1 MSFKTCKLLHVLINK
16 VSVYCYQRIVKEEYP
31 MAQKNK
37 LQFII
42 LGLLNQQ
49 PLTGYDLT
57 KSFDDEIGEFWQA
70 QHSQIYPQLKR
81 LEEQG
86 YVTHEIT
93 VSGEK
98 LEKKLY
104 HVTTTGRDLLHEWIS
119 IGTPDLTATKDE
131 FILKL
136 YFIQTN
142 QDPRLREMLTEQ
154 LTLHTAKLTHLQHRL
169 ESVFPKPA
177 TAKQHYGHYLIL
189 QHAIGRE
196 TYYVDWLKQTLQ
208 ALPKKSE

>member
-1 MSFKTCKLLHVLINK
+1 
-16 VSVYCYQRIVKEEYP
+16 

-49 PLTGYDLT
+49 PLTGYVLT
-57 KSFDDEIGEFWQA
+57 KAFDDEIGEFWQA

-104 HVTTTGRDLLHEWIS
+104 HITATGRQLLHEWIS
-119 IGTPDLTATKDE
+119 VGTPDLTATKDE

-136 YFIQTN
+136 YFIQTDR
-142 QDPRLREMLTEQ
+142 DPRLLAMLQEQ
-154 LTLHTAKLTHLQHRL
+154 LTLHTAKLAHLQQRL
-169 ESVFPKPA
+169 ATVFPQAKA
-177 TAKQHYGHYLIL
+177 AKQHYGHYLIL

-196 TYYVDWLKQTLQ
+196 DYYVNWLKQTLK
-208 ALPKKSE
+208 ALPE

>member
-1 MSFKTCKLLHVLINK
+1 
-16 VSVYCYQRIVKEEYP
+16 

-42 LGLLNQQ
+42 LGLLNQH

-57 KSFDDEIGEFWQA
+57 KAFDNEIGEFWQA

-81 LEEQG
+81 LEDQG
-86 YVTHEIT
+86 YITHEVTI
-93 VSGEK
+93 SGAK

-104 HVTTTGRDLLHEWIS
+104 HITATGAQLLHTWIS
-119 IGTPDLTATKDE
+119 DGTPDLTATKDE

-136 YFIQTN
+136 YFIRTSR
-142 QDPRLREMLTEQ
+142 DPRLVPMLHEQ
-154 LTLHTAKLTHLQHRL
+154 RRLHTDKLEHLQARL
-169 ESVFPKPA
+169 KTVFPTKA
-177 TAKQHYGHYLIL
+177 SQTENYGHYLIL

-196 TYYVDWLKQTLQ
+196 AYYVNWLQQTLI
-208 ALPKKSE
+208 AIPKAR

>member
-1 MSFKTCKLLHVLINK
+1 
-16 VSVYCYQRIVKEEYP
+16 

-57 KSFDDEIGEFWQA
+57 KAFDTEIGEFWQA

-86 YVTHEIT
+86 YITHEIT
-93 VSGEK
+93 ISGEK

-104 HVTTTGRDLLHEWIS
+104 HITAIGQTLLGSWIS
-119 IGTPDLTATKDE
+119 DGTPDLTATKDE

-142 QDPRLREMLTEQ
+142 RDPRLKAMVQEQ
-154 LTLHTAKLTHLQHRL
+154 LQLHTDKLTHLQQRL
-169 ESVFPKPA
+169 ATVFPTKA
-177 TAKQHYGHYLIL
+177 SQTANYGHYLIL
-189 QHAIGRE
+189 QHALGRE
-196 TYYVDWLKQTLQ
+196 DYYVNWLNQTLS
-208 ALPKKSE
+208 ALPKR

>member
-1 MSFKTCKLLHVLINK
+1 
-16 VSVYCYQRIVKEEYP
+16 

-42 LGLLNQQ
+42 LGLLDQH

-57 KSFDDEIGEFWQA
+57 KAFDNEIGEFWQA

-93 VSGEK
+93 VSGAK

-104 HVTTTGRDLLHEWIS
+104 HVTPAGQAQLHDWIS

-136 YFIQTN
+136 YFVRTSR
-142 QDPRLREMLTEQ
+142 DPRLPGMLQEQ
-154 LTLHTAKLTHLQHRL
+154 LQLHTAKLTHLKQRL
-169 ESVFPKPA
+169 ATVFPQSGSRA
-177 TAKQHYGHYLIL
+177 DHYGHYLIL

-196 TYYVDWLKQTLQ
+196 DYYVSWLNATLA
-208 ALPKKSE
+208 ALPDQH

>member
-1 MSFKTCKLLHVLINK
+1 
-16 VSVYCYQRIVKEEYP
+16 

-142 QDPRLREMLTEQ
+142 QDPRLR
-154 LTLHTAKLTHLQHRL
+154 HRL

>member
-1 MSFKTCKLLHVLINK
+1 
-16 VSVYCYQRIVKEEYP
+16 

-57 KSFDDEIGEFWQA
+57 KAFDHEIGEFWQA

-81 LEEQG
+81 LETQG
-86 YVTHEIT
+86 AITHEIT
-93 VSGEK
+93 ISGEK

-104 HVTTTGRDLLHEWIS
+104 HITPTGLAWLREWIS
-119 IGTPDLTATKDE
+119 VGTPDLTATKDE

-142 QDPRLREMLTEQ
+142 RDPRLPEMLTEQ
-154 LTLHTAKLTHLQHRL
+154 LQLHQTKLMHLQARL
-169 ESVFPKPA
+169 TTVFKGRPQ
-177 TAKQHYGHYLIL
+177 TTTYGHYLIL

-196 TYYVDWLKQTLQ
+196 TYYVDWLKQTLA
-208 ALPKKSE
+208 ALPVKH

>member
-1 MSFKTCKLLHVLINK
+1 
-16 VSVYCYQRIVKEEYP
+16 

-49 PLTGYDLT
+49 PRTGYDLT
-57 KSFDDEIGEFWQA
+57 KAFDNEIGEFWQA
-70 QHSQIYPQLKR
+70 QHSQVYPQLKR
-81 LEEQG
+81 LEERG
-86 YVTHEIT
+86 AVTHEIT

-104 HVTTTGRDLLHEWIS
+104 HITASGAQLLHEWIS

-142 QDPRLREMLTEQ
+142 QDPRLTAMLTEQ
-154 LTLHTAKLTHLQHRL
+154 LQLHTSKLAHLQQRL
-169 ESVFPKPA
+169 KTVFP
-177 TAKQHYGHYLIL
+177 TVSSQSNHFGHYLIL

-196 TYYVDWLKQTLQ
+196 GYYVNWLEQTLT
-208 ALPKKSE
+208 ALPKQR

>member
-1 MSFKTCKLLHVLINK
+1 
-16 VSVYCYQRIVKEEYP
+16 

-57 KSFDDEIGEFWQA
+57 KAFDNEIGEFWQA

-86 YVTHEIT
+86 YVTHEVT
-93 VSGEK
+93 VSGER

-104 HVTTTGRDLLHEWIS
+104 HVTPAGSAVLRDWIT

-136 YFIQTN
+136 YFVATN
-142 QDPRLREMLTEQ
+142 HDPRLPGMLNEQ
-154 LTLHTAKLTHLQHRL
+154 LQLHTAKLAHLKERQTT
-169 ESVFPKPA
+169 VFPQPELIHE
-177 TAKQHYGHYLIL
+177 HYGHYLIL

-196 TYYVDWLKQTLQ
+196 DYYVTWLKQTLM
-208 ALPKKSE
+208 ALPD

>member
-1 MSFKTCKLLHVLINK
+1 
-16 VSVYCYQRIVKEEYP
+16 

-57 KSFDDEIGEFWQA
+57 KAFDTEIGEFWQA

-81 LEEQG
+81 LEDQG
-86 YVTHEIT
+86 YITHEIT
-93 VSGEK
+93 ISGAK

-104 HVTTTGRDLLHEWIS
+104 HITATGTALLSSWIS
-119 IGTPDLTATKDE
+119 DGTPDLTATKDE

-136 YFIQTN
+136 YFIQN
-142 QDPRLREMLTEQ
+142 NRDPRLPGMLQEQ
-154 LTLHTAKLTHLQHRL
+154 LALHTGKLAHLKQRL
-169 ESVFPKPA
+169 TTVFPTKA
-177 TAKQHYGHYLIL
+177 SQTENYGHFLIL
-189 QHAIGRE
+189 QHALGRE

-208 ALPKKSE
+208 QISKKR